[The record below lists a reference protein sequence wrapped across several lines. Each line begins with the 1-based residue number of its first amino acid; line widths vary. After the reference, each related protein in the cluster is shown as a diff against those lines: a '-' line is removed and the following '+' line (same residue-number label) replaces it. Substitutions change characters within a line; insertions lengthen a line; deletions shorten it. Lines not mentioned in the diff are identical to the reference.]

1 MDQTKKKS
9 SRFLNAFQQSN
20 DEQRSKRVIIR
31 HLWGAAGVCCFG
43 LGALGA
49 ILPLLPTTPF
59 ILLAALCFAR
69 SSKKLD
75 SWFRETKLYKTV
87 FEGLLTR
94 RAMTLSAKLKL
105 LIPITLLLGVSF
117 VLMSEFMLGRIIV
130 ATIFI
135 GHIVYFGFMVKTEK
149 PESPMQS
156 VLSSQSALLGHSAVQ
171 ED

>member
-9 SRFLNAFQQSN
+9 SRFLTVFQQSN
-20 DEQRSKRVIIR
+20 DEQRSERVLIR
-31 HLWGAAGVCCFG
+31 HIWGAAGVCCFG

-75 SWFRETKLYKTV
+75 SWFRKTKLYKTV

-105 LIPITLLLGVSF
+105 LIPITLLLGISF
-117 VLMSEFMLGRIIV
+117 MLMSEFMPGRIIV
-130 ATIFI
+130 TTIFI

-149 PESPMQS
+149 PESPMRS
-156 VLSSQSALLGHSAVQ
+156 VVPSQSALLGHSAVQ

>member
-1 MDQTKKKS
+1 MDQTKKKR

-75 SWFRETKLYKTV
+75 SWFRKTKLYKAV

-117 VLMSEFMLGRIIV
+117 MLMSEFMPGRIIV

-135 GHIVYFGFMVKTEK
+135 GHVVYFGFMVKTEK
-149 PESPMQS
+149 PESQMCS
-156 VLSSQSALLGHSAVQ
+156 TISGQSALLRHSTVQ

>member
-49 ILPLLPTTPF
+49 VLPLLPTTPF

-75 SWFRETKLYKTV
+75 SWFRTTKLYKTV

-105 LIPITLLLGVSF
+105 LIPITLLLGISF
-117 VLMSEFMLGRIIV
+117 MLMSEFLPGRIIV

-149 PESPMQS
+149 PESPVHS
-156 VLSSQSALLGHSAVQ
+156 TVSGQSALLRHGAVQ